1 MKMLTE
7 AEHTALVA
15 RVERHTGSL
24 GDMAIIVWLRQQP
37 PEGTPL
43 YTHPDP
49 RMADAVA
56 LLLEAETYVRHCSIT
71 PVLANRI
78 AAFIKEPQERT
89 RRESGAFL
97 MADNPDDLRCA
108 QWVIANGSA
117 KRRDG
122 DE

>member
-49 RMADAVA
+49 RVAELKGLLQRVLDEAMVFLTAELKADIRKA
-56 LLLEAETYVRHCSIT
+56 L
-71 PVLANRI
+71 
-78 AAFIKEPQERT
+78 
-89 RRESGAFL
+89 REGKS
-97 MADNPDDLRCA
+97 
-108 QWVIANGSA
+108 
-117 KRRDG
+117 
-122 DE
+122 